1 MREEDQKNC
10 LEDETF
16 VATVGGRNLRR
27 SKAGCV
33 MLEKQTRQVP
43 VHWCGAAAVQH
54 GTGGQTRSCQA
65 RAKKLGSIPR
75 RAWTAAANLFTQIS
89 AFLYWNTIGRSSVG
103 DLRIRTWGCRESR
116 LGWKVPKRERE
127 GGGGQQ

>member
-1 MREEDQKNC
+1 M
-10 LEDETF
+10 
-16 VATVGGRNLRR
+16 
-27 SKAGCV
+27 
-33 MLEKQTRQVP
+33 
-43 VHWCGAAAVQH
+43 HWCGAATVRY
-54 GTGGQTRSCQA
+54 GKGGQTRSCQA

-116 LGWKVPKRERE
+116 LGWMVPRRE
-127 GGGGQQ
+127 GGGQEGRGRGGSWYGPTWDPSKRLAGGVFGGCKNKNRNI